1 MEDKDN
7 IKDLF
12 NEKLNGFEANVRP
25 ELWANISSQIGAT
38 STATTV
44 AVGMSLLTKSIIGIS
59 IAAAIG
65 GITFFALKYDSS
77 NKTTTVQDTIS
88 KQESSPTIQT
98 PELNQNT
105 EKSADSGVKIKRV
118 EENSSP
124 VERIQELNT
133 SSTETNEFGQVENRI
148 INNDVKPE
156 VNKTTSHNS
165 STMQEDKNVSDKN
178 ETNPKETIVNNSSTP
193 IENQQEST
201 IEEEAIGK
209 LTNIFT
215 PNGDRVN
222 DYLSVESNNVSDFS
236 IVVLDPNNKIVYQ
249 SNEANFIWDG
259 IGINGEMVPKGNYV
273 YYVTARDQKGKLI
286 SKHSVLRIER

>member
-215 PNGDRVN
+215 QNGDRVN

-273 YYVTARDQKGKLI
+273 YYITARDQKGKLI